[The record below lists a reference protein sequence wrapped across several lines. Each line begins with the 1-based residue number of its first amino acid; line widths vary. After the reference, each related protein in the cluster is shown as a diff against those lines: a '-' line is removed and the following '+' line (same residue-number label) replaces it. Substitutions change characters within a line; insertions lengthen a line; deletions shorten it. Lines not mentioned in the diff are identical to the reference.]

1 MERVLEDFVT
11 AARTAGVRISISE
24 TLDAARAVE
33 TVGYGDR
40 ALLRDVLA
48 VSLAKTAAEKQLL
61 EDCFDRFFSFGFFAG
76 AAEREPDRGG
86 EDPSRIKVESSLV
99 RMLMEED
106 RAGLIAAMTEAARLE
121 NLSQIRYLTQRNL
134 FAFRLLSRMGVDDL
148 DRQLHSMR
156 AIDTPAAAAAASG
169 LEAAKRYLVENVR
182 NYVQNTY
189 ELFAGDEG
197 LRRLEGELRLIKLSN
212 IEQRYF
218 VRIHEIIL
226 RMVKR
231 LNDLSS
237 RRRKRARRGVL
248 DFKRTLRENISCQGL
263 LFTPSWKKKKID
275 RPQFVVICDI
285 SRSVLRTVRFLLL
298 FLYGLNQ
305 EIARIRTFVF
315 CTNLIEVSDIF
326 DRCPVDEALSRI
338 QGGADIPL
346 IMGRTDYERSF
357 GDFRRNYLDA
367 VTRKTTVLILGDA
380 RNNYNDPCPDHLKA
394 IYDRAKR
401 LIWLNP
407 EVPAFWG
414 AGDSEIRQ
422 YSPYCSV
429 IRECNTL
436 NHIERLIS
444 ALIRS

>member
-1 MERVLEDFVT
+1 
-11 AARTAGVRISISE
+11 
-24 TLDAARAVE
+24 
-33 TVGYGDR
+33 
-40 ALLRDVLA
+40 
-48 VSLAKTAAEKQLL
+48 
-61 EDCFDRFFSFGFFAG
+61 
-76 AAEREPDRGG
+76 
-86 EDPSRIKVESSLV
+86 
-99 RMLMEED
+99 
-106 RAGLIAAMTEAARLE
+106 
-121 NLSQIRYLTQRNL
+121 
-134 FAFRLLSRMGVDDL
+134 
-148 DRQLHSMR
+148 
-156 AIDTPAAAAAASG
+156 
-169 LEAAKRYLVENVR
+169 
-182 NYVQNTY
+182 
-189 ELFAGDEG
+189 
-197 LRRLEGELRLIKLSN
+197 
-212 IEQRYF
+212 
-218 VRIHEIIL
+218 
-226 RMVKR
+226 MVKR

-263 LFTPSWKKKKID
+263 LFSPSWKKKKID

-326 DRCPVDEALSRI
+326 DSCPVDEALSRI
-338 QGGADIPL
+338 QGAADIPL

-436 NHIERLIS
+436 DHIERLIS

>member
-1 MERVLEDFVT
+1 MERVLEDFIT

-40 ALLRDVLA
+40 ALLKDVLA

-61 EDCFDRFFSFGFFAG
+61 EDCFDRFFSFGFFAS

-86 EDPSRIKVESSLV
+86 KEPPRIKVESSLV

-121 NLSQIRYLTQRNL
+121 NLSQIRHLTQRNL
-134 FAFRLLSRMGVDDL
+134 FAFRLLSRMGAEDL

-156 AIDTPAAAAAASG
+156 AIDTPAAVAAASG

-218 VRIHEIIL
+218 ARIHDIIR

-263 LFTPSWKKKKID
+263 LFSPSWKKKKID

-326 DRCPVDEALSRI
+326 DSCPVDEALSRI
-338 QGGADIPL
+338 QGAADIPL

-436 NHIERLIS
+436 DHIERLIS

>member
-1 MERVLEDFVT
+1 MERVLEDFIT

-40 ALLRDVLA
+40 ALLKDVLA

-61 EDCFDRFFSFGFFAG
+61 ENCFDRFFSFGFFTG
-76 AAEREPDRGG
+76 AAERSGEEP
-86 EDPSRIKVESSLV
+86 PRIKVESSLV

-106 RAGLIAAMTEAARLE
+106 RAGLMAAMTEAARLE
-121 NLSQIRYLTQRNL
+121 NLSQIRYLTQRSL
-134 FAFRLLSRMGVDDL
+134 FAFRLLSRMGADDL
-148 DRQLHSMR
+148 DRQLQSLG
-156 AIDTPAAAAAASG
+156 AVDTPAAAAAAAG

-197 LRRLEGELRLIKLSN
+197 WRRLDGELRLVKLSN

-218 VRIHEIIL
+218 AHIHEIIR

-263 LFTPSWKKKKID
+263 LFSPSWKKKKID

-326 DRCPVDEALSRI
+326 DSCPVEEALSRI

-394 IYDRAKR
+394 IYGRAKR

-414 AGDSEIRQ
+414 AGDSEIRK

-436 NHIERLIS
+436 DHIERLIS

>member
-1 MERVLEDFVT
+1 MERIIEDFVV

-24 TLDAARAVE
+24 TLDAVRAVKV
-33 TVGYGDR
+33 VGYRDR
-40 ALLRDVLA
+40 PLLKDAFA
-48 VSLAKTAAEKQLL
+48 VTLAKTAEEKAIL
-61 EDCFDRFFSFGFFAG
+61 EDCFERFFTFQFFTADSSRAG
-76 AAEREPDRGG
+76 KDVPAPDLLQT
-86 EDPSRIKVESSLV
+86 ESSLV

-121 NLSQIRYLTQRNL
+121 NTSQIRYFTQRSL
-134 FAFRLLSRMGVDDL
+134 FALRILGRMGAGGL
-148 DRQLHSMR
+148 DGRIQALGR
-156 AIDTPAAAAAASG
+156 IDTPAAAAEKVR
-169 LEAAKRYLVENVR
+169 LESAKAYLVDNVR
-182 NYVQNTY
+182 TYVQNRY
-189 ELFAGDEG
+189 DLFARNEG
-197 LRRLEGELRLIKLSN
+197 ERRLESELRLVKLSN
-212 IEQRYF
+212 LEQRYF
-218 VRIHEIIL
+218 ARIHNIIQ

-231 LNDLSS
+231 LNDLHS
-237 RRRKRARRGVL
+237 RRRKAARRGVL
-248 DFKRTLRENISCQGL
+248 DFKRTLRENISYQGM
-263 LFTPSWKKKKID
+263 LFAPSWKKKKIE
-275 RPQFVVICDI
+275 RPQIVVICDI

-315 CTNLIEVSDIF
+315 CTNLFEVSDILGN
-326 DRCPVDEALSRI
+326 CPVDQALTRI

-357 GDFRRNYLDA
+357 GDFRRNHLAA

-380 RNNYNDPCPDHLKA
+380 RNNYNDPHPENLKA
-394 IYDRAKR
+394 IYERCKR

-422 YSPYCSV
+422 YIPYCTA

-436 NHIERLIS
+436 EHIERLIS
-444 ALIRS
+444 ALVRR

>member
-1 MERVLEDFVT
+1 MERVLEDFIT

-40 ALLRDVLA
+40 ALLKDVLA

-61 EDCFDRFFSFGFFAG
+61 ENCFDRFFSFGFFAG
-76 AAEREPDRGG
+76 AADRSGEEP
-86 EDPSRIKVESSLV
+86 PRIQVESSLV

-134 FAFRLLSRMGVDDL
+134 FAFRLLSRMGAEDL

-156 AIDTPAAAAAASG
+156 AIDTPAAVAAASG

-218 VRIHEIIL
+218 ARIHDIIR

-263 LFTPSWKKKKID
+263 LFSPSWKKKKID

-326 DRCPVDEALSRI
+326 DSCPVDEALSRI
-338 QGGADIPL
+338 QGAADIPL

-436 NHIERLIS
+436 DHIERLIS

>member
-1 MERVLEDFVT
+1 MERVLEDFIT

-76 AAEREPDRGG
+76 AADRSGEEP
-86 EDPSRIKVESSLV
+86 PRIQVESSLV

-106 RAGLIAAMTEAARLE
+106 RAGLMAAMTEAARLE
-121 NLSQIRYLTQRNL
+121 NLSQIRYLTQRSL
-134 FAFRLLSRMGVDDL
+134 FAFRLLSRMGADDL
-148 DRQLHSMR
+148 DRQLQSLG
-156 AIDTPAAAAAASG
+156 AVDTPAAAAAASG

-189 ELFAGDEG
+189 ELFDGDEG
-197 LRRLEGELRLIKLSN
+197 WRRLDSELRLVKLSN

-218 VRIHEIIL
+218 ARIHDIIR

-263 LFTPSWKKKKID
+263 LFSPSWKKKKID

-326 DRCPVDEALSRI
+326 DSCPVDEALSRI
-338 QGGADIPL
+338 QGAADIPL

-436 NHIERLIS
+436 DHIERLIS